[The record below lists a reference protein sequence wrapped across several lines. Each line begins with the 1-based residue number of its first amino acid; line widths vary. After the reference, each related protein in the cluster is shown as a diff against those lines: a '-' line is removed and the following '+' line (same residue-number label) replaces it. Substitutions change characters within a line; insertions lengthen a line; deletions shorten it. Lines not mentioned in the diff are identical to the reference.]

1 MEITDYEIVYLHSDN
16 HKLLYDYELKE
27 CNICL
32 PNDEITLSHLPGFH
46 ASLILTKFWENWQK
60 KMQMNVCFHQ
70 LPLYDQ
76 LEFVQSSR

>member
-46 ASLILTKFWENWQK
+46 ASLILTKF
-60 KMQMNVCFHQ
+60 
-70 LPLYDQ
+70 
-76 LEFVQSSR
+76 